1 MRPEGNE
8 AGESFLNPPA
18 LESWRGGFFVSA
30 SRPARA
36 PLVGPTGQVCNALE
50 EGLEV

>member
-8 AGESFLNPPA
+8 AGKSFLNPPA
-18 LESWRGGFFVSA
+18 LDSWRGGFFVLSLPPVA
-30 SRPARA
+30 RRSFDPRSGLQRPR
-36 PLVGPTGQVCNALE
+36 

>member
-8 AGESFLNPPA
+8 AGKSLLNPPA
-18 LESWRGGFFVSA
+18 LDTWRGGFFVFA
-30 SRPARA
+30 SRPSRAARST
-36 PLVGPTGQVCNALE
+36 PGQVCNAR